1 MRCGRTG
8 ARDPRGKTLKG
19 KRNMERIRIR
29 NRIAAALLAALAA
42 CLLLSGCSQLGEALP
57 EIAGA
62 LQDGG
67 NLPSQEGQDLPELPV
82 AGETGP
88 GENAPGLDLSAF
100 GLGPDTAPDPTATPK
115 PTKAPKKT
123 ATPKPE
129 KTPGV
134 AVPDEHGW
142 YSSKED
148 VAAYLIAYG
157 HLPENYLTKKE
168 AEALGWTGGSLEPYA
183 PGKSIGG
190 DYFGNYEGLLP
201 KAKGRRYTECDID
214 TQGKRSRG
222 GKRIVFSNDGL
233 IYYTAD
239 HYESFT
245 LIYGG

>member
-1 MRCGRTG
+1 MET
-8 ARDPRGKTLKG
+8 
-19 KRNMERIRIR
+19 KRFLHGLT
-29 NRIAAALLAALAA
+29 AAMLAALVL
-42 CLLLSGCSQLGEALP
+42 CLSLAGCSQLADAGA

-62 LQDGG
+62 LLGEEAPLSQDG
-67 NLPSQEGQDLPELPV
+67 QEFPDLPV
-82 AGETGP
+82 SETDG
-88 GENAPGLDLSAF
+88 GGNAPGLDLSAF
-100 GLGPDTAPDPTATPK
+100 GIGAEENAAPSAAPTGTPK
-115 PTKAPKKT
+115 PTRTPKASPTPLPAKT
-123 ATPKPE
+123 AEPD
-129 KTPGV
+129 
-134 AVPDEHGW
+134 VPDEDGW
-142 YSSKED
+142 YSSRED

-157 HLPENYLTKKE
+157 HLPGNFLTKKE
-168 AEALGWTGGSLEPYA
+168 AQALGWTGGSLEPYA

-233 IYYTAD
+233 IYYTDD

>member
-1 MRCGRTG
+1 
-8 ARDPRGKTLKG
+8 
-19 KRNMERIRIR
+19 MERIRIR
-29 NRIAAALLAALAA
+29 NRIAAALLAALTA
-42 CLLLSGCSQLGEALP
+42 CLLFAGCSQLGDALP

-62 LQDGG
+62 LQGEG
-67 NLPSQEGQDLPELPV
+67 SFPSQEGQVLPELPV
-82 AGETGP
+82 AGEPGA

-100 GLGPDTAPDPTATPK
+100 GLGPDATLEPTATPK
-115 PTKAPKKT
+115 PTKAPKRT

-129 KTPGV
+129 KTLA

-157 HLPENYLTKKE
+157 HLPENYITKKE

-214 TQGKRSRG
+214 TRGKRSRG
-222 GKRIVFSNDGL
+222 GKRIIFSNDGL